1 MRADEIERLNRFEE
15 TYWWHRAKST
25 IARRVLRRYVRPGGR
40 VLDVGCGTGA
50 TAQMFTEFGEV
61 FGADLMRGAAAHVHG
76 RGIAACQS
84 AMPQLAL
91 RDEAFDVAVA
101 LDVLEH
107 VEDDA
112 AGAAELFRV
121 LRPGGL
127 LLVTVP
133 AYQFLWS
140 RHDEALNH
148 YRRYLRGGVGR
159 LLLGAGFEL
168 PLCSYVMSTI
178 LPAAMA
184 VRLAERILPQR
195 SDEPHSGYI
204 ELPRVIN
211 SALAHIVGLG
221 GLLVGRLPIPF
232 GLSVLAVARRPA
244 EAEASSVHAARSG
257 TGTAEL

>member
-1 MRADEIERLNRFEE
+1 MRADEIERLHRFEE
-15 TYWWHRAKST
+15 TYWWHRAKTT

-50 TAQMFTEFGEV
+50 TAQMLTEFGEV
-61 FGADLMRGAAAHVHG
+61 LGADLMPDAAAHVRA

-84 AMPQLAL
+84 AMPKLAL
-91 RDEAFDVAVA
+91 RDEAFDLAVA

-107 VEDDA
+107 VADDA
-112 AGAAELFRV
+112 AGATELLRV
-121 LRPGGL
+121 LRPGGV

-140 RHDEALNH
+140 RHDEALGH
-148 YRRYLRGGVGR
+148 HRRYLRGGVRR
-159 LLLGAGFEL
+159 LLLDAGFEL

-178 LPAAMA
+178 LPAAIA

-204 ELPRVIN
+204 ELPRVLN
-211 SALAHIVGLG
+211 STLAHIVGLG
-221 GLLVGRLPIPF
+221 GLLVGRAPVPF
-232 GLSVLAVARRPA
+232 GLSVMAVARRP
-244 EAEASSVHAARSG
+244 SARAG
-257 TGTAEL
+257 RL